1 MEKGAIFS
9 GYGTVQTFSSQGFQ
23 QHGPKIT
30 VVVFGEMGSGKSTV
44 VNAFMGKTVADTSE
58 YE

>member
-1 MEKGAIFS
+1 
-9 GYGTVQTFSSQGFQ
+9 
-23 QHGPKIT
+23 

-44 VNAFMGKTVADTSE
+44 VNAFMGKTVAETSE